1 MSSLG
6 PTTVVSV
13 NTWIHSH
20 PGNGLFKIFFFYK
33 AAEVNDKTRGKN
45 KKVGK

>member
-20 PGNGLFKIFFFYK
+20 PGNGLFKKIFYK